1 MGLFLFVQNL
11 LVVKQNDCSY
21 NKGNKKE
28 EEVFKV
34 PDIRAEELIY
44 FENQLY
50 LPMLIKVLEKDIDQI
65 NKQPLKL
72 KRPYLKIVESAIE
85 MIHKDLKT
93 SEMYLLRNSMKVYKW
108 KKDNDS
114 TTYVF
119 QSKGVE
125 DHRKL
130 LNVEIKEKCEELLG
144 AYLVH

>member
-1 MGLFLFVQNL
+1 M
-11 LVVKQNDCSY
+11 
-21 NKGNKKE
+21 KE
-28 EEVFKV
+28 DEVFQV

-72 KRPYLKIVESAIE
+72 KRPYLKIVEAAIE
-85 MIHKDLKT
+85 MINKDLKT
-93 SEMYLLRNSMKVYKW
+93 SEMYLLRNSMKVFKRESS
-108 KKDNDS
+108 NDS

-119 QSKGVE
+119 QSRGLE
-125 DHRKL
+125 DHQKF

>member
-1 MGLFLFVQNL
+1 
-11 LVVKQNDCSY
+11 
-21 NKGNKKE
+21 
-28 EEVFKV
+28 V

-72 KRPYLKIVESAIE
+72 KRPYLKIVEHAIE
-85 MIHKDLKT
+85 MIHKDLKA
-93 SEMYLLRNSMKVYKW
+93 SEMYLLRNSMKVF
-108 KKDNDS
+108 KKQTSSDS

-119 QSKGVE
+119 QSRGVE
-125 DHRKL
+125 DQRKF
-130 LNVEIKEKCEELLG
+130 LNKEIKNKCEELLS

>member
-1 MGLFLFVQNL
+1 MFQ
-11 LVVKQNDCSY
+11 
-21 NKGNKKE
+21 
-28 EEVFKV
+28 V

-85 MIHKDLKT
+85 MINKDLKT

-125 DHRKL
+125 DHRKI